1 MNKQT
6 LALVEHYLYG
16 TAGTAVGI
24 VAVTLKTPGHHDYK
38 SILWALAAGLVVP
51 ALAKLNPS
59 SLVNKISKDTGLP
72 TAVVAGAVAT
82 GIADATKTID
92 ANAPK
97 A

>member
-1 MNKQT
+1 M
-6 LALVEHYLYG
+6 
-16 TAGTAVGI
+16 
-24 VAVTLKTPGHHDYK
+24 
-38 SILWALAAGLVVP
+38 VVP

>member
-6 LALVEHYLYG
+6 LALAEHYLYG

-24 VAVTLKTPGHHDYK
+24 VGVTLKTPGHHDYK
-38 SILWALAAGLVVP
+38 SILWALAAGIVVP
-51 ALAKLNPS
+51 VIAKLNPN
-59 SLVNKISKDTGLP
+59 SLVNKISKNTGLP
-72 TAVVAGAVAT
+72 TAVVASAVST